1 MPRKLLLSTLALCLS
16 ATLAHAQTTQTP
28 AMLAAAEALPAAEGS
43 LTGAF
48 ASANADL
55 GMAVMHVVAGHS
67 LVLHTTRPMKRIYI
81 GNPDLLTSYNSSP
94 TEVVLTAKAP
104 GTSTVVLWD
113 QADQSHLY
121 SIASEPDCVSLRMAL
136 QSAFP
141 EADFAIESHEGR
153 LYLTGTVPTDAMF
166 DAMGKTAIGYSKDI
180 VNGLRVVAQHGKQ
193 VQLKLRIVEVDR
205 AKAVQFGVNLFGPF
219 GSNVGSSTTGQ
230 FPSTATYTP
239 AGSSTTSST
248 GTTTATSAMVT
259 VTDPLSF
266 FFYNFKN
273 NIGATVK
280 DLENKS
286 ILQILAEPTLTTIS
300 GLPARFLSGGEFPVP
315 VVQGG
320 VGSTNAVTIVFR
332 PYGVKVDFTPLVN
345 RDGTIHLKVAPEVS
359 ALDYANAVTV
369 SGTTVPALSTRRA
382 ETEVEI
388 KDGQSFVLSG
398 LLDRRTTDNF
408 SKTPGIASVPILGQL
423 FKSKNLNHSTLELM
437 VIVTATVV
445 DPLGEM
451 PPTSEPAM
459 VVPNMDADE
468 FDRKVRGKVGKDIKK
483 AANDGTVPSKT
494 PFTPLSEPRP
504 DNKPEV
510 LNIAAFSREEEGASL
525 LRSLRRRGYYAL
537 VERNPKDNLF
547 HVQMGP
553 FKTHAEAI
561 SLRAELVDAG
571 YDATL
576 Q

>member
-1 MPRKLLLSTLALCLS
+1 MNRTLLSAALAVC
-16 ATLAHAQTTQTP
+16 TP
-28 AMLAAAEALPAAEGS
+28 AALLSQTSGQPALLAAPAAAAGS

-48 ASANADL
+48 ATASADMPTAA
-55 GMAVMHVVAGHS
+55 MRVVSGHS

-81 GNPDLLTSYNSSP
+81 GNPDLLQSFNSSP

-113 QADQSHLY
+113 SSDQSYLY
-121 SIASEPDCVSLRMAL
+121 SINSEPDVASMRTAL

-141 EADFAIESHEGR
+141 HADFALETHEGR
-153 LYLTGTVPTDAMF
+153 LYLTGTVPTDSML
-166 DAMGKTAIGYSKDI
+166 DAIGKTAQSYSKDI
-180 VNGLRVVAQHGKQ
+180 INGMRVVAEHGKQ

-205 AKAVQFGVNLFGPF
+205 ARAQQFGVNLFGAGTNNI
-219 GSNVGSSTTGQ
+219 GSGATQ
-230 FPSTATYTP
+230 LFPSTVTTTP
-239 AGSSTTSST
+239 ATAVAPA
-248 GTTTATSAMVT
+248 TATVS
-259 VTDPLSF
+259 DPLNF
-266 FFYNFKN
+266 FFYNFTHG
-273 NIGATVK
+273 IGATVK
-280 DLENKS
+280 DLEDKQV
-286 ILQILAEPTLTTIS
+286 LQILAEPTLTTLS

-320 VGSTNAVTIVFR
+320 VGTSNAVTIVFR

-345 RDGTIHLKVAPEVS
+345 TDGTIHLKVAPEVS
-359 ALDYANAVTV
+359 ALDYTNAVTV

-423 FKSKNLNHSTLELM
+423 FKSKNLSHSTLELV

-445 DPLGEM
+445 DPLGEL
-451 PPTSEPAM
+451 PAATQPAM
-459 VVPNMDADE
+459 VVPNMDPSD
-468 FDRKVRGKVGKDIKK
+468 FDKQVHKLVDRDIRH
-483 AANDGTVPSKT
+483 AAQDGTVPAPAPLT
-494 PFTPLSEPRP
+494 PMSDAKPNDTRP
-504 DNKPEV
+504 EM
-510 LNIAAFSREEEGASL
+510 LTIAAFPQQEAGQSL

-537 VERNPKDNLF
+537 MERSSKDNLF
-547 HVQMGP
+547 HVRMGP
-553 FKTHAEAI
+553 FKTHAEAV

-571 YDATL
+571 YNATL
-576 Q
+576 N

>member
-1 MPRKLLLSTLALCLS
+1 MNRTLLLAAAALCTS
-16 ATLAHAQTTQTP
+16 AAVPAQTTSTQ
-28 AMLAAAEALPAAEGS
+28 AMLAEPAAAATGS
-43 LTGAF
+43 LVRGF
-48 ASANADL
+48 ASASAD
-55 GMAVMHVVAGHS
+55 MPTAAMRVVSGHS

-81 GNPDLLTSYNSSP
+81 GNPDLLQSFNSSP

-113 QADQSHLY
+113 TDNQSYLY
-121 SIASEPDCVSLRMAL
+121 SINSESDVASMRMAL
-136 QSAFP
+136 QSAYP
-141 EADFAIESHEGR
+141 KADFALETHEGR
-153 LYLTGTVPTDAMF
+153 LYLTGTVPNDAML
-166 DAMGKTAIGYSKDI
+166 DAIGKTAQGYNKDLI
-180 VNGLRVVAQHGKQ
+180 NGMRVVAEHGKQ

-205 AKAVQFGVNLFGPF
+205 ARAEQFGVNLFGS
-219 GSNVGSSTTGQ
+219 GTSNIGSSGTQ
-230 FPSTATYTP
+230 MFPSSLTTTP
-239 AGSSTTSST
+239 AS
-248 GTTTATSAMVT
+248 ATSAATAVIS
-259 VTDPLSF
+259 DPLNF
-266 FFYNFKN
+266 FFYNFTHG
-273 NIGATVK
+273 IGATVK
-280 DLENKS
+280 DLENKQ
-286 ILQILAEPTLTTIS
+286 ILQILAEPTLTTLS

-320 VGSTNAVTIVFR
+320 VGNSNAVTIVFR

-345 RDGTIHLKVAPEVS
+345 TDGTIHLKVAPEVS
-359 ALDYANAVTV
+359 ALDYTNAVTV

-423 FKSKNLNHSTLELM
+423 FKSKNVNHSTLELV

-445 DPLGEM
+445 DPLDQM
-451 PPTSEPAM
+451 PPVTQPSM
-459 VVPNMDADE
+459 VVPNMNTNK
-468 FDRKVRGKVGKDIKK
+468 FDHSIPGHVSPTSKDP
-483 AANDGTVPSKT
+483 ADGTFPSEKL
-494 PFTPLSEPRP
+494 LSSLSDPKA
-504 DNKPEV
+504 DGKPEV
-510 LNIAAFSREEEGASL
+510 LNIAAFPQQESAQSL

-537 VERNPKDNLF
+537 LERNSKDNLY
-547 HVQMGP
+547 HVQLGP